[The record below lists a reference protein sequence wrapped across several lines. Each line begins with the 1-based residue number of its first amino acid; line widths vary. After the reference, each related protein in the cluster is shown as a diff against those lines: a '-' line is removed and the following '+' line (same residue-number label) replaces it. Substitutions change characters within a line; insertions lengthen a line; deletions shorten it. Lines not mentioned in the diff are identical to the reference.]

1 MGCATNTYTV
11 DGISCLT
18 LPSGIKDYSMISN
31 QSETAAIVIV
41 FIVMLV
47 ILFCALFL
55 FRKNNIDE
63 KDLGIEKLECDV
75 TSDKNPIHRIVNA
88 EKPESDVT

>member
-1 MGCATNTYTV
+1 MCPPNTYTV
-11 DGISCLT
+11 NGISCFS

-31 QSETAAIVIV
+31 QSETVAIVIV

-55 FRKNNIDE
+55 FRKNNNDE
-63 KDLGIEKLECDV
+63 KDLGIEKLEGDV

-88 EKPESDVT
+88 EREVKPKV